1 MLVAVRHSLSEVY
14 PATPES
20 VPAAR
25 SSAAEFAADAGAS
38 PEIVEAVRLAV
49 SEAVTNVVVH
59 AYRGRP
65 GDVHLTAAIA
75 ERELWVLVS
84 DSGCGHQTAAERP
97 GLGWGLALIAEA
109 SRDFLIAERANGGT
123 ELRMR
128 FGLPGGADQTSD
140 GPRISARG

>member
-1 MLVAVRHSLSEVY
+1 MVVAVRHSLSEVY

-25 SSAAEFAADAGAS
+25 SSAADFAADAGAP
-38 PEIVEAVRLAV
+38 PETVEAVRLAV

-59 AYRGRP
+59 AYRGQA
-65 GDVHLTAAIA
+65 GDIHLTAAIA
-75 ERELWVLVS
+75 ARELWVLVS
-84 DSGCGHQTAAERP
+84 DDGCGHQSPAERP
-97 GLGWGLALIAEA
+97 GLGWGLALIAES

-128 FGLPGGADQTSD
+128 FALASGSD
-140 GPRISARG
+140 DRCSGPRMSTTR